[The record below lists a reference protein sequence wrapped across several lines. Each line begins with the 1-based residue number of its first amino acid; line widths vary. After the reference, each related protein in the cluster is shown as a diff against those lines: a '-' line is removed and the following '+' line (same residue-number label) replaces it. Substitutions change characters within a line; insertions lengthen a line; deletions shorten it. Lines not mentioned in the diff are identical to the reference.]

1 MTMNEETVS
10 LLEAKLREEE
20 RIREESAK
28 RLSSAKSEVLTYASK
43 IAESERIIHDLK
55 SILGRSNGAH

>member
-1 MTMNEETVS
+1 MDEETVS

-28 RLSSAKSEVLTYASK
+28 RLSSARSDVLTYASK
-43 IAESERIIHDLK
+43 VQESDRLIYDLK
-55 SILGRSNGAH
+55 SILGRSHGAH